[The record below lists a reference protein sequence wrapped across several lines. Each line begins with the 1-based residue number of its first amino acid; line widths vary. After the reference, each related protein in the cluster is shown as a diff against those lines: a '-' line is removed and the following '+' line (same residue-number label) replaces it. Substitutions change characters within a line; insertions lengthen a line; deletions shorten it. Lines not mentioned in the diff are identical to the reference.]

1 MIKWECLPAST
12 VKVVTC
18 LLAFVQWRIWEL
30 RSFSLECEYSFW
42 ILHQHCIMEDN
53 LLWFTNLIGCT
64 ILYMI
69 RKYCTCSGNTY
80 KDNVFIPP
88 WLTLFTSSLF
98 NNPIYG
104 PLNCDWFHCARQQ
117 AHSHV
122 YPLLLSFFVKIISK
136 LHLPGKSHLIV
147 NFTVKIYLLHS
158 CFNPYTTATNNIG
171 QKYDGPEYRY
181 Q

>member
-1 MIKWECLPAST
+1 
-12 VKVVTC
+12 
-18 LLAFVQWRIWEL
+18 
-30 RSFSLECEYSFW
+30 
-42 ILHQHCIMEDN
+42 MEDN
-53 LLWFTNLIGCT
+53 FLWFTNLIGCT

-98 NNPIYG
+98 NNPFYG

-122 YPLLLSFFVKIISK
+122 HPFLLSSFVKIISK
-136 LHLPGKSHLIV
+136 LHLPGKSPLIV
-147 NFTVKIYLLHS
+147 NLTVLSRIIPLKFVRSTYWFSPNQSNWACTQISQWASLKRKMLK
-158 CFNPYTTATNNIG
+158 FE
-171 QKYDGPEYRY
+171 DFWR
-181 Q
+181 

>member
-1 MIKWECLPAST
+1 MFFNFSFKI
-12 VKVVTC
+12 
-18 LLAFVQWRIWEL
+18 LLQ
-30 RSFSLECEYSFW
+30 
-42 ILHQHCIMEDN
+42 QCIMEDN
-53 LLWFTNLIGCT
+53 MLWFTNLIGCT

-98 NNPIYG
+98 NNPFYG

-122 YPLLLSFFVKIISK
+122 HPLLLSSFAKIISK

-147 NFTVKIYLLHS
+147 NFTVLSMDYTFEIRLVTWLVCSQSIKLSLHS
-158 CFNPYTTATNNIG
+158 NFWLTMGFSEKKKC
-171 QKYDGPEYRY
+171 
-181 Q
+181 